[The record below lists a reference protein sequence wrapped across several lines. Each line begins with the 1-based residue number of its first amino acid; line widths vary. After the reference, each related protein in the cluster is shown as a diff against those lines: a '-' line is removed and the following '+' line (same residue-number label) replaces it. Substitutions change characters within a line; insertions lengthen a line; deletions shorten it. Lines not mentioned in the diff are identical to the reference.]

1 LHNHNSA
8 GTAKGSMER
17 ALDIAGGN
25 LDFYAF
31 TGQSQWHDMQE
42 YANNVHL
49 HWLKGFAEHARQWPD
64 NVKLLEAAYV
74 PGKFVTFIGYEWHS
88 SAHGDYNLIFPG
100 SEVEFALHPTIENL
114 RQWAE
119 RHHAVLIP
127 HHLGYPTGGRGANW
141 NTFDESR
148 SPVVEIFSEHGC
160 CERDEGPFPYIR
172 HGIGS
177 RMTRNTFQYA
187 LNRGFHVGAI
197 AGTDNHIG
205 FPGGYGEGLTA
216 VLAPKLDRTSIWDAL
231 WNRRVYAVTGDRI
244 KLDFQINGYD
254 MGQTFTCK
262 DRRLIHVEADCWDRI
277 HMIEVIKNNQII
289 HRHFVDRNEQEQS
302 VADCRKWKCR
312 IEFGWGPWG
321 DLNIAR
327 ICDWDMQLSV
337 KDGTLLDV
345 CPCFGS
351 GPFDE
356 ERRSKIT
363 AKDEESCEWV
373 SYTRR
378 QGAFEER
385 PNGIVFEIEGKA
397 PQLSL
402 DLRMPVTKRI
412 NKNLVDLIE
421 ENDSEFVSG
430 FQSEMVLFHRA
441 VPSHEYRTQFQF
453 VDEQVSNVGE
463 DFYYVRV
470 TQDNG
475 QMAWSSPIW
484 VRSFLTI

>member
-1 LHNHNSA
+1 
-8 GTAKGSMER
+8 
-17 ALDIAGGN
+17 
-25 LDFYAF
+25 
-31 TGQSQWHDMQE
+31 
-42 YANNVHL
+42 
-49 HWLKGFAEHARQWPD
+49 
-64 NVKLLEAAYV
+64 
-74 PGKFVTFIGYEWHS
+74 
-88 SAHGDYNLIFPG
+88 
-100 SEVEFALHPTIENL
+100 
-114 RQWAE
+114 
-119 RHHAVLIP
+119 
-127 HHLGYPTGGRGANW
+127 
-141 NTFDESR
+141 
-148 SPVVEIFSEHGC
+148 
-160 CERDEGPFPYIR
+160 
-172 HGIGS
+172 
-177 RMTRNTFQYA
+177 
-187 LNRGFHVGAI
+187 
-197 AGTDNHIG
+197 
-205 FPGGYGEGLTA
+205 
-216 VLAPKLDRTSIWDAL
+216 
-231 WNRRVYAVTGDRI
+231 
-244 KLDFQINGYD
+244 
-254 MGQTFTCK
+254 
-262 DRRLIHVEADCWDRI
+262 
-277 HMIEVIKNNQII
+277 
-289 HRHFVDRNEQEQS
+289 
-302 VADCRKWKCR
+302 
-312 IEFGWGPWG
+312 
-321 DLNIAR
+321 LNIAR